1 MFIVYSPEGQSF
13 IGAVHNLP
21 VLKVDP
27 AKRINKVDETD
38 LDALKTDAESQEKQ
52 NSKKSGALDAYK
64 GNQKESKRAIV
75 VKVSEIMVSPVITVG
90 ADNTL
95 EEAWNLMK
103 NNSIKHLPVLD
114 HAELVGMCSQADLL
128 GRIIVS
134 KSGELEGVKPERVRD
149 VMHSEIVTT
158 SLDTDIRHIAQALTG
173 YQIDALVIM
182 NEYRQI
188 LGIVSESDLI
198 RRLAKE
204 PPIELYI

>member
-1 MFIVYSPEGQSF
+1 MFIVYSPEGRSF
-13 IGAVHNLP
+13 IGAVQNLP
-21 VLKVDP
+21 ALKVEP
-27 AKRINKVDETD
+27 AKRINKIDETD
-38 LDALKTDAESQEKQ
+38 EERKEKHTP
-52 NSKKSGALDAYK
+52 KKSGALDAYK
-64 GNQKESKRAIV
+64 NNQQESKRSII

-90 ADNTL
+90 ANNTL

-103 NNSIKHLPVLD
+103 DNSIKHLPVLD
-114 HAELVGMCSQADLL
+114 DAELVGMCSQSDLL

-134 KSGELEGVKPERVRD
+134 KSGDLEGVKPERVKD
-149 VMHSEIVTT
+149 VMHSEVVTT

-182 NEYRQI
+182 NEYHQI
-188 LGIVSESDLI
+188 LGIVSEGDLI

>member
-13 IGAVHNLP
+13 IGAVQNLP

-38 LDALKTDAESQEKQ
+38 LDALKTDVKGQEKHT
-52 NSKKSGALDAYK
+52 SRKSGALDAYK
-64 GNQKESKRAIV
+64 GNQQESKRAIV

-103 NNSIKHLPVLD
+103 TNSIKHLPVLD
-114 HAELVGMCSQADLL
+114 HTELVGMCSQSDLL

-149 VMHSEIVTT
+149 VMQSEVVTT

>member
-13 IGAVHNLP
+13 IGAVQNLP

-38 LDALKTDAESQEKQ
+38 LDALKTDVEGREK
-52 NSKKSGALDAYK
+52 NTPKKSGALEAYK
-64 GNQKESKRAIV
+64 GNQQESKRTVV
-75 VKVSEIMVSPVITVG
+75 VKVSEIMVSPVITVS

-103 NNSIKHLPVLD
+103 TNSIKHLPVLD
-114 HAELVGMCSQADLL
+114 NAELVGMCSQSDLL

-149 VMHSEIVTT
+149 VMHSEVVTT
-158 SLDTDIRHIAQALTG
+158 SLETDIRHIAQALTE
-173 YQIDALVIM
+173 YQIDTLVIM

-188 LGIVSESDLI
+188 LGIVTESDLI
-198 RRLAKE
+198 MRLAKE

>member
-1 MFIVYSPEGQSF
+1 MFIVYSPEGRSF
-13 IGAVHNLP
+13 IGAVQNLP

-27 AKRINKVDETD
+27 VKRINKIDGTGV
-38 LDALKTDAESQEKQ
+38 ESKEKQ
-52 NSKKSGALDAYK
+52 TPKKSGALDAYK
-64 GNQKESKRAIV
+64 NNQQESKRSVV

-90 ADNTL
+90 ANNTL

-103 NNSIKHLPVLD
+103 TNSIKHLPVLD
-114 HAELVGMCSQADLL
+114 QAELVGMCSQSDIL

-134 KSGELEGVKPERVRD
+134 KSGELEGVKPEKVKD
-149 VMHSEIVTT
+149 VMHSEVVTT

-182 NEYRQI
+182 NEYHQI
-188 LGIVSESDLI
+188 LGIVSEGDLI

-204 PPIELYI
+204 PAIELYI